1 MSLKLLQAFEINLAN
16 SHADNGWMGVIAGKI
31 GGSMFLTKF
40 KLNASGCAKI
50 KIGGVCSV
58 VGAFGGG

>member
-1 MSLKLLQAFEINLAN
+1 
-16 SHADNGWMGVIAGKI
+16 MGVIAGKI